1 MAKDYSVV
9 RNCVKHRPE
18 KSPSSRFQPT
28 KLFALS
34 LKTNSF
40 HNLSFLPFF
49 FPFWLFT
56 FIFISSPCASHW
68 NLEFFW
74 FTQTSFFVH
83 QKNSRFQCSA
93 LRFTDKTYSSQPKL
107 QEKCLKTH
115 VVQWIC
121 FPGNAK
127 YFVGWKRLEKNH
139 LQSHLILKQ
148 KFASIAR
155 SVSFSHAHFII
166 ISSISI
172 NWDEMSAAQPHTV
185 KWGVRGSLP
194 FAYKK

>member
-139 LQSHLILKQ
+139 LRFVHVLMKNNS
-148 KFASIAR
+148 
-155 SVSFSHAHFII
+155 
-166 ISSISI
+166 
-172 NWDEMSAAQPHTV
+172 MQPV
-185 KWGVRGSLP
+185 RAFRGVCKS
-194 FAYKK
+194 

>member
-139 LQSHLILKQ
+139 TIIMAELWNKKKSISALCVMAHRLSRPKGPAFDWLVVSPWLKQ
-148 KFASIAR
+148 D
-155 SVSFSHAHFII
+155 VSTS
-166 ISSISI
+166 
-172 NWDEMSAAQPHTV
+172 TT
-185 KWGVRGSLP
+185 
-194 FAYKK
+194 

>member
-93 LRFTDKTYSSQPKL
+93 QSSFTKTTQDFS
-107 QEKCLKTH
+107 
-115 VVQWIC
+115 VQ
-121 FPGNAK
+121 
-127 YFVGWKRLEKNH
+127 H
-139 LQSHLILKQ
+139 Q
-148 KFASIAR
+148 
-155 SVSFSHAHFII
+155 
-166 ISSISI
+166 
-172 NWDEMSAAQPHTV
+172 
-185 KWGVRGSLP
+185 GSLIKLKFTTKNARKHDENSCCSMHLFSAP
-194 FAYKK
+194 HNKFCGQKMATKEP

>member
-139 LQSHLILKQ
+139 LSVLVLTSETKLINRGIFIVWNLNCGEIFPNQHFLVVPIGGKP
-148 KFASIAR
+148 ARAPIA
-155 SVSFSHAHFII
+155 
-166 ISSISI
+166 
-172 NWDEMSAAQPHTV
+172 
-185 KWGVRGSLP
+185 
-194 FAYKK
+194 

>member
-139 LQSHLILKQ
+139 FIQT
-148 KFASIAR
+148 
-155 SVSFSHAHFII
+155 SVSYILPYYYLLQWNTFKFQQSTTLFAFCTRLRHGFSK
-166 ISSISI
+166 
-172 NWDEMSAAQPHTV
+172 NWPNYYVMV
-185 KWGVRGSLP
+185 L
-194 FAYKK
+194 F

>member
-49 FPFWLFT
+49 FSFWLFT

-139 LQSHLILKQ
+139 FRNLGHIVHPVLAANSNKMLDRQKIIWLK
-148 KFASIAR
+148 
-155 SVSFSHAHFII
+155 
-166 ISSISI
+166 
-172 NWDEMSAAQPHTV
+172 
-185 KWGVRGSLP
+185 L
-194 FAYKK
+194 